1 VGLQLRG
8 GEGLPPRPAGVI
20 VRCSEE
26 VAVSIHDE
34 TDAERVAV
42 EARLED
48 RLRQMQAVTDL
59 VAGWPVTG
67 LKADKSF
74 FDAESGD

>member
-1 VGLQLRG
+1 M
-8 GEGLPPRPAGVI
+8 
-20 VRCSEE
+20 
-26 VAVSIHDE
+26 SIHDE

-42 EARLED
+42 EARLDE
-48 RLRQMQAVTDL
+48 RLRQMQSVVDI

-67 LKADKSF
+67 LKADKAF